1 MGFSSPISVFGLS
14 PPFGGK
20 WGNLP
25 PEGCFSLEGVESPE
39 GELPARAEGACP
51 RKVLFLEG
59 VINAKGPEFSCPD
72 VFTGSVPCLG

>member
-1 MGFSSPISVFGLS
+1 MGELAPGRVLFP
-14 PPFGGK
+14 GG
-20 WGNLP
+20 GRVP
-25 PEGCFSLEGVESPE
+25 G